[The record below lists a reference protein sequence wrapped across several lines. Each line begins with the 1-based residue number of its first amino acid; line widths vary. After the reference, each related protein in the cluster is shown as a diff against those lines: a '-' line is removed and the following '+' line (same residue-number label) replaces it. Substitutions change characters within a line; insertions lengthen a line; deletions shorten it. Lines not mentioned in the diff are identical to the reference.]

1 MWGMKTLI
9 GRVLFGI
16 LVGSGICAIP
26 FGPAYAT
33 GTVLVQQRDGSEK
46 TYTNVRISIRNE
58 SMAFTSS
65 DGQGT
70 IVLGKAACTKV
81 RELVECLPYDA
92 TLLQNGQSTHIG
104 LQSGTVWLN
113 PSPTAQELS
122 HSTTQLPPRGVLLAV
137 RTKKGTYVTLTGVVD
152 EVQK

>member
-1 MWGMKTLI
+1 MLA
-9 GRVLFGI
+9 VP
-16 LVGSGICAIP
+16 VS
-26 FGPAYAT
+26 PAFAT
-33 GTVLVQQRDGSEK
+33 GTVVVLQRDGSEK

-58 SMAFTSS
+58 SMAITSS

-81 RELVECLPYDA
+81 GALLECLPYDA
-92 TLLQNGQSTHIG
+92 TLLQNGQKTHIS

-113 PSPTAQELS
+113 PSSSAQTLS
-122 HSTTQLPPRGVLLAV
+122 HSSTQLPPRGVLLAV

-152 EVQK
+152 EVQR